1 MGRILA
7 LQGGM
12 AVGKTTVARFLAE
25 QGVPVFPEDI
35 SRPAARC
42 RALGLDKRTRE
53 GYSKTQRL
61 FIANEIERWQAAAQ
75 QLEAIDRCA
84 ELGLELAVLDLGPQ
98 EIEFYTLHYPASIGQ
113 DWPVAED
120 LAPELAALRRCRV
133 DRTLFLDASPAVL
146 KARCRADATRDR
158 GFFAHSTRCLLPAK
172 RAWFAAREDVD
183 FLATDG
189 LPAAEVCRR
198 ALDWVRRCGGAP
210 APR

>member
-35 SRPAARC
+35 SRPA
-42 RALGLDKRTRE
+42 
-53 GYSKTQRL
+53 
-61 FIANEIERWQAAAQ
+61 
-75 QLEAIDRCA
+75 
-84 ELGLELAVLDLGPQ
+84 
-98 EIEFYTLHYPASIGQ
+98 
-113 DWPVAED
+113 
-120 LAPELAALRRCRV
+120 
-133 DRTLFLDASPAVL
+133 
-146 KARCRADATRDR
+146 ARCRADATRDR

-198 ALDWVRRCGGAP
+198 ALDWVRRCGAP

>member
-53 GYSKTQRL
+53 GYSETQRL
-61 FIANEIERWQAAAQ
+61 FIANEIERWQAAA
-75 QLEAIDRCA
+75 RHP
-84 ELGLELAVLDLGPQ
+84 LAVLDLGPQ

-113 DWPVAED
+113 DWTVAED

-146 KARCRADATRDR
+146 EARCRADATRDR

>member
-53 GYSKTQRL
+53 
-61 FIANEIERWQAAAQ
+61 
-75 QLEAIDRCA
+75 
-84 ELGLELAVLDLGPQ
+84 
-98 EIEFYTLHYPASIGQ
+98 
-113 DWPVAED
+113 
-120 LAPELAALRRCRV
+120 
-133 DRTLFLDASPAVL
+133 
-146 KARCRADATRDR
+146 
-158 GFFAHSTRCLLPAK
+158 
-172 RAWFAAREDVD
+172 DVD
-183 FLATDG
+183 FLATDS

>member
-53 GYSKTQRL
+53 GYSETQRL
-61 FIANEIERWQAAAQ
+61 FIANEIERWQAAA
-75 QLEAIDRCA
+75 RHP
-84 ELGLELAVLDLGPQ
+84 LAVLDLGPQ

-146 KARCRADATRDR
+146 EARCRADATRDR
-158 GFFAHSTRCLLPAK
+158 GFFAHSTRCLLPAFEWTNV
-172 RAWFAAREDVD
+172 RGFSESDMAYLDTFIHNNAPLIMRLAREVSKSY
-183 FLATDG
+183 A
-189 LPAAEVCRR
+189 
-198 ALDWVRRCGGAP
+198 
-210 APR
+210 

>member
-12 AVGKTTVARFLAE
+12 AVGKTTAARYLAAR
-25 QGVPVFPEDI
+25 GVPVFLEDI
-35 SRPAARC
+35 SAPAAQC
-42 RALGLDKRTRE
+42 RLLGLDKRSRK
-53 GYSKTQRL
+53 GYIEIQRL
-61 FIANEIERWQAAAQ
+61 FIAHEIARWQAAS
-75 QLEAIDRCA
+75 RYPV
-84 ELGLELAVLDLGPQ
+84 AVLDLGPE

-146 KARCRADATRDR
+146 EARCRADATRDR

-198 ALDWVRRCGGAP
+198 ALDWVRRCGAP